1 MPDRHVFVATS
12 VAGGVYGAIGV
23 GVKALLHVRKGAMAP
38 AMGRGRYTKRCVAW
52 PLSLTTCVSP
62 VTGSRKGLCTPHVQ
76 TTDLGRIN
84 CTDQQQ
90 AGEADGT

>member
-1 MPDRHVFVATS
+1 
-12 VAGGVYGAIGV
+12 
-23 GVKALLHVRKGAMAP
+23 MAPYVWELKLCCMSAKVQSSP

-76 TTDLGRIN
+76 TTDLGRRN
-84 CTDQQQ
+84 CTALSQRQ
-90 AGEADGT
+90 AGEADWTLRGLTR